1 MNNAGTLLLILLVI
15 VGIIILCV
23 AVPPLQTIIGIGSGI
38 GALALLIITLKKIH
52 RSMQLKE
59 YFWQIFPD
67 CDKDYLN
74 YGFINRSRKFQTK
87 RREKLLQYDP
97 EKAKELLALESHINP
112 SLFAIVVMIMIATS
126 FIRF

>member
-1 MNNAGTLLLILLVI
+1 MNNAGTLLLILLGI

-23 AVPPLQTIIGIGSGI
+23 IVPPLQTIIGIGSGI

-74 YGFINRSRKFQTK
+74 YGFINRNRKFQNK
-87 RREKLLQYDP
+87 RREKLLQCDP
-97 EKAKELLALESHINP
+97 QKSKELLAIEYHINH
-112 SLFAIVVMIMIATS
+112 SFFAIGLMFMIATA

>member
-1 MNNAGTLLLILLVI
+1 MNNAGTLLLILL
-15 VGIIILCV
+15 GIIGVIILCV
-23 AVPPLQTIIGIGSGI
+23 AVPPLQTIIGAICGVCALGLLGI
-38 GALALLIITLKKIH
+38 TIKKIH

-87 RREKLLQYDP
+87 RREKLMQCDP

>member
-1 MNNAGTLLLILLVI
+1 MNNAGTLLLILLGI

-23 AVPPLQTIIGIGSGI
+23 IVPPLQTIIGIGSGI

-97 EKAKELLALESHINP
+97 EKGKELLAIEYHINH
-112 SLFAIVVMIMIATS
+112 SFFAIGLMIMIATI
-126 FIRF
+126 FITF